1 MSRVWYF
8 SGAESGDFRIT
19 SSVCL
24 RGETLPAATHLTV
37 APERPARACVY
48 SLCGVI
54 SNERYVTR
62 PEKQDL
68 VSRQVALGRP
78 NATVGAFI
86 PLKKSAAWW
95 LLPQDERRKIFEAD
109 SKHIAI
115 GLRALPQIARRLHH
129 CRDLV
134 EPQPF
139 DFLTWFD
146 FAPEDTRAF
155 DDLLGE
161 LRATEEW
168 TFVEREIELRVERDQ
183 TTPTYSRTNAT

>member
-1 MSRVWYF
+1 MSRIWYF
-8 SGAESGDFRIT
+8 SGSESGELRIT
-19 SSVCL
+19 SSKCL
-24 RGETLPAATHLTV
+24 RGEPLPNAPFLTV
-37 APERPARACVY
+37 GSQQPTREVVF

-62 PEKQDL
+62 AEKQEL

-78 NATVGAFI
+78 GATAGAFI
-86 PLKKSAAWW
+86 PIKKNADWW
-95 LLPQDERRKIFEAD
+95 ALSQDERRKIFEAD
-109 SKHIAI
+109 SHHIAV
-115 GLRALPQIARRLHH
+115 GLRALPQVARRLHH

-146 FAPEDTRAF
+146 FAPEDTPVF

-168 TFVEREIELRVERDQ
+168 TFVEREIELRVERDPS
-183 TTPTYSRTNAT
+183 TST